1 MDAMR
6 YAVYTRF
13 TLTMWDVKY
22 FYGEDWALDGAG
34 FTLTMWD
41 VKYVAKTDFI
51 INNYG
56 FTLTMWDV
64 KLSCFIIETWIL
76 LVLP

>member
-1 MDAMR
+1 MWDVKLR
-6 YAVYTRF
+6 RKEILLYSLYSF

-41 VKYVAKTDFI
+41 VKNFNFMGYVQGNI
-51 INNYG
+51 
-56 FTLTMWDV
+56 
-64 KLSCFIIETWIL
+64 
-76 LVLP
+76 VLP